1 MRIHDWT
8 LKILLGLA
16 LVGVVTGCGKSDDK
30 GQSKAPAPPP
40 QASVPAPTAST
51 AATPPPTA
59 PAPQSAMPV
68 AASPAS
74 AAAIATADGD
84 TPGIRVEVQELK
96 RSADTLMLRFALIN
110 DSNDRFHPGDKL
122 AGLTFGYNTSGVY
135 LVDGANKKK
144 YLVVVDS
151 QQKCVCSE
159 GLDAVQSK
167 SRMNLW
173 ARFPAPPGDV
183 KKISVVVPHFTP
195 MDDVPITGS

>member
-8 LKILLGLA
+8 LKLLLGLA

-30 GQSKAPAPPP
+30 VQSKAPAPSP
-40 QASVPAPTAST
+40 QASAPAPTAGT

-74 AAAIATADGD
+74 AAAIATADSD
-84 TPGIRVEVQELK
+84 RPGIRVEVQELK
-96 RSADTLMLRFALIN
+96 RSADTLVLRFVLIN
-110 DSNDRFHPGDKL
+110 DSNDQFHPYDKL
-122 AGLTFGYNTSGVY
+122 GGLTFGYNTSGVY

-159 GLDAVQSK
+159 GLDWLQSK